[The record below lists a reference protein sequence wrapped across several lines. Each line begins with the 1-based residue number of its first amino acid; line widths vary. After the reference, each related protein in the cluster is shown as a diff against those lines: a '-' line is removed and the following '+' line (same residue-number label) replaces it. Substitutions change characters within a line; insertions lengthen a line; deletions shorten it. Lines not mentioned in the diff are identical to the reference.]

1 MSDKSFAFL
10 FWSFLIETNGK
21 NNYKTIWEVQA
32 LTGYF
37 ILDILLMF
45 QASQWFWAC
54 VYFN

>member
-45 QASQWFWAC
+45 
-54 VYFN
+54 